1 MTQDNL
7 DSADTSR
14 EDVLAREREL
24 LEASER
30 KLARLGFDL
39 HDGPLQD
46 LVLLGQDL
54 HLFGDQ
60 LDRVRRIADSERG
73 LLRGRLEDLQAQLE
87 ALEASL
93 RLISTSA
100 HASVLS
106 NRPFATAVGDLA
118 SVFAARSGI
127 DPRVRLEGD
136 LASISPS
143 QRITLLSVVGEAL
156 NNVREHS
163 DASKVEV
170 TIALEPGGV
179 RAQVLDDGQG
189 FDVEAML
196 VSAARRGRIGLAG
209 IYERVRL
216 LDGACEID
224 SRPGGPTTVCITLP
238 RWKPQ
243 HGRAAPGVAA

>member
-1 MTQDNL
+1 
-7 DSADTSR
+7 
-14 EDVLAREREL
+14 
-24 LEASER
+24 
-30 KLARLGFDL
+30 
-39 HDGPLQD
+39 
-46 LVLLGQDL
+46 
-54 HLFGDQ
+54 
-60 LDRVRRIADSERG
+60 
-73 LLRGRLEDLQAQLE
+73 
-87 ALEASL
+87 
-93 RLISTSA
+93 
-100 HASVLS
+100 
-106 NRPFATAVGDLA
+106 
-118 SVFAARSGI
+118 VFAARSGI

>member
-1 MTQDNL
+1 MRDKS
-7 DSADTSR
+7 DSTLAPR

-30 KLARLGFDL
+30 RLTRLGFDL

-46 LVLLGQDL
+46 LLVLGQDL
-54 HLFGDQ
+54 TLFADQ
-60 LDRVRRIADSERG
+60 LGGVSGIEDRERR

-87 ALEASL
+87 AVEASL
-93 RLISTSA
+93 RLVSTSA

-106 NRPFATAVGDLA
+106 NLPFAAAVGDLA
-118 SVFAARSGI
+118 NVFAARSGI

-136 LASISPS
+136 LASISSS
-143 QRITLLSVVGEAL
+143 QRIALLSVVGEAL

-163 DASKVEV
+163 DASEVEV
-170 TIALEPGGV
+170 AIALQAAGV
-179 RAQVLDDGQG
+179 KVRVLDNGQG

-196 VSAARRGRIGLAG
+196 LSAGRRGRIGLAG

-224 SRPGGPTTVCITLP
+224 SRPGGPTTISITLP
-238 RWKPQ
+238 RWNPQ
-243 HGRAAPGVAA
+243 QDRAAPGVAA

>member
-1 MTQDNL
+1 MTQDNP
-7 DSADTSR
+7 DSNAASR
-14 EDVLAREREL
+14 EGVLAREREL

-46 LVLLGQDL
+46 LVLFGQDL
-54 HLFGDQ
+54 RLFDDQ
-60 LDRVRRIADSERG
+60 LRRVPGIEDRERR
-73 LLRGRLEDLQAQLE
+73 LLGGRLEDLRAQLE

-106 NRPFATAVGDLA
+106 NRPLATAVGDLA
-118 SVFAARSGI
+118 NVFAARSGI
-127 DPRVRLEGD
+127 DPRVRMEGD
-136 LASISPS
+136 LGSISPS

-163 DASKVEV
+163 NASEVEV
-170 TIALEPGGV
+170 TIALEPAGV
-179 RAQVLDDGQG
+179 RARVLDNGQG

-224 SRPGGPTTVCITLP
+224 SSPGGPTTISITLP
-238 RWKPQ
+238 RWQPQ